1 MRRLLQF
8 LLLVV
13 LILSATLKTGAVETA
28 ASYTEFDL
36 KIKELAL
43 KCRDEVSAKFQALLA
58 SKTLSPEQL
67 FDTFY
72 IPIPNTQ
79 PQKYQNAFDRIADG
93 MLRNILDKYAD
104 SDPKIIFVIAVDRNG
119 YVPTHNSKYSKPTTN
134 NSAYNVKY
142 NRSKQLFNDRTGL
155 AAARNLKPFLLQ
167 QYQRDTGE
175 DLYDLS
181 VPVMIDGRHWGAIRI
196 SYTQK

>member
-1 MRRLLQF
+1 MRCLLHF

-13 LILSATLKTGAVETA
+13 LILSATPETGVGETTA
-28 ASYTEFDL
+28 NYTEFDL
-36 KIKELAL
+36 KIKELAF
-43 KCRDEVSAKFQALLA
+43 KRRDTVTARFQALLA
-58 SKTLSPEQL
+58 SRTLTVEQL

-72 IPIPNTQ
+72 IPIPNTR
-79 PQKYQNAFDRIADG
+79 PQKYQNAYDRIDDEK
-93 MLRNILDKYAD
+93 LKDILDEFAA

-119 YVPTHNSKYSKPTTN
+119 YVPTHNSKFSKTATN
-134 NSAYNVKY
+134 DSAYNVKY
-142 NRSKQLFNDRTGL
+142 NRSKQLVNDRTGL

-196 SYTQK
+196 GYTRK